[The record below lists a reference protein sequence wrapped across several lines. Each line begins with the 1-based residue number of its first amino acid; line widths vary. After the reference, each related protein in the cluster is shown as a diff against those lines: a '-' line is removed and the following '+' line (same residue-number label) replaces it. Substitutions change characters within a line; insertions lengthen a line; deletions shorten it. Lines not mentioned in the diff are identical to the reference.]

1 MILSG
6 DFEEQMQSSHSPS
19 VALRLCCAPEDQC
32 LLQGNFTHVWC
43 LICMAGAPVFAA
55 SNQET
60 SLNCLALV
68 VRQAY
73 ILMCRRSVA
82 IRKMVLERILPKGH
96 YTDCGLRHTPQSF
109 CEGGLFACAGVLA

>member
-19 VALRLCCAPEDQC
+19 VALRLCCAPEGQC

-68 VRQAY
+68 SQN
-73 ILMCRRSVA
+73 VA
-82 IRKMVLERILPKGH
+82 GLHSYVSWE
-96 YTDCGLRHTPQSF
+96 CGNQKDGFGKDTTKRALHRLWTEAHSPVF
-109 CEGGLFACAGVLA
+109 L